1 MSYHDW
7 IEAGDIVD
15 RGVSFGSLVFAI
27 LEKCPKDELGR
38 VIQAFPKHW
47 NEYQYRAKRP
57 DGILP
62 TDPVAQTGVTTVKP
76 VPTQLP
82 VEDYPPEFVRRSS
95 DEEKD

>member
-15 RGVSFGSLVFAI
+15 RGVSFGSLVFAL

-38 VIQAFPKHW
+38 VIHAFPKHW
-47 NEYQYRAKRP
+47 NEYKYRSKRP

-62 TDPVAQTGVTTVKP
+62 TDPVADIGIQAA
-76 VPTQLP
+76 
-82 VEDYPPEFVRRSS
+82 ENYPPEFIRRSS
-95 DEEKD
+95 DEEEG